1 MKGYKA
7 GGYNIRASSIA
18 RFNEGFGSET
28 LWSYELGLKSQW
40 LDDRLRLNV
49 AAFQSKYKDIQIN
62 VQSDPTNVRITDVL
76 NAGKATVRGVE
87 VDLTLAPTR
96 GLRFGINYGYLDA
109 QYDEIID
116 AAGNDISADYRFT
129 NAPKNTL
136 AFDANYTLSDL
147 PVGTLSANVNYTMQ
161 SDKFTGSTI
170 SGGKF
175 ITGDYGLLN
184 ARLTLAEIPGVEGVR
199 VGLWGRNLTDTEYYI
214 MQFNIGRPGAL
225 FGETRTYGVDL
236 TVEF

>member
-1 MKGYKA
+1 
-7 GGYNIRASSIA
+7 
-18 RFNEGFGSET
+18 
-28 LWSYELGLKSQW
+28 
-40 LDDRLRLNV
+40 
-49 AAFQSKYKDIQIN
+49 
-62 VQSDPTNVRITDVL
+62 
-76 NAGKATVRGVE
+76 
-87 VDLTLAPTR
+87 
-96 GLRFGINYGYLDA
+96 
-109 QYDEIID
+109 
-116 AAGNDISADYRFT
+116 
-129 NAPKNTL
+129 
-136 AFDANYTLSDL
+136 
-147 PVGTLSANVNYTMQ
+147 MQ

-225 FGETRTYGVDL
+225 FGEPRTYGVDL